1 MSGPLLAVRGLT
13 VRLGGHTILDRVDLD
28 LAAGRRLAVTG
39 PNGAGK
45 TTLLDA
51 IAGTRRPTRGQ
62 ILLDGRDITHASAQR
77 RARLGVARVWQQP
90 ALCPH
95 LTTMDNLLL
104 AVHDRSPAV
113 RGERVG
119 PILDQ
124 AGLGDRADIPAGR
137 LSYGQQ
143 RELELALAL
152 AAEPR
157 LLLLDEPTAGLDP
170 RHSRLLAD
178 QLGQLDAN
186 VAVILT
192 GHDPDLVAL
201 ADTVT
206 TLDHGHPPPAP
217 IPPRAPPAG
226 PPAPRLRPAVGATV
240 LAVRHLSAVQHTTT
254 ILHGVDLDLQRG
266 QILAITGANGAGKTT
281 LLHTIAG
288 LHPATSGTSIRLADR
303 DLTGLSAAGR
313 ARAGLALV
321 PQDRRA
327 LGELSVADQ
336 LRLPTHHH
344 HQHHN
349 TFQWTVERVLELLPI
364 LRPLLRRRAITLSEG
379 ERQALALA
387 RALLSQP
394 VVLLLDEPFAGLAPA
409 QTEQV
414 AAVLATLTA
423 HGMGIVLVEHD
434 QSRLDRL
441 AARVLRLKRGR
452 LRDRSA

>member
-28 LAAGRRLAVTG
+28 LAAGRRLAITG

-119 PILDQ
+119 LILDQ

-170 RHSRLLAD
+170 RHSRWLTD
-178 QLGQLDAN
+178 QLTRLDPN

-192 GHDPDLVAL
+192 GHDPDLVAAL

-217 IPPRAPPAG
+217 IPPRAPPAR
-226 PPAPRLRPAVGATV
+226 PPAPRLRPAVGAAV
-240 LAVRHLSAVQHTTT
+240 LAVRGLSAVQHTSTV
-254 ILHGVDLDLQRG
+254 LHGVDLDLQRG

-288 LHPATSGTSIRLADR
+288 LHPAASGTSIRLADR

-336 LRLPTHHH
+336 LRLPSSPPSR
-344 HQHHN
+344 QP
-349 TFQWTVERVLELLPI
+349 TVDDRPVLELLPI
-364 LRPLLRRRAITLSEG
+364 LRPKLHQRAAILSEG

-387 RALLSQP
+387 RALLTQP
-394 VVLLLDEPFAGLAPA
+394 RVLLLDEPFEGLAPA

-434 QSRLDRL
+434 QTRLDRL